1 MCRIL
6 ALSVSGQSI
15 RNNKDEKIIA
25 RSHGAKT
32 NVEIISVAF
41 LSEIPLKKTRMH
53 SSRMRTARSSSRPG
67 GGWVGG
73 GVSPHTHTP
82 RDQAPPPREQNS

>member
-15 RNNKDEKIIA
+15 KNNKDEEIIV
-25 RSHGAKT
+25 RSHGAKR

-41 LSEIPLKKTRMH
+41 LSEIPLKKQECIPVGCVPP
-53 SSRMRTARSSSRPG
+53 AAVAVPA
-67 GGWVGG
+67 VGG
-73 GVSPHTHTP
+73 FSTHTHTHP
-82 RDQAPPPREQNS
+82 GTRHPPREQNS